1 MTSRGHQNNIKIT
14 FKCKHFSGLMSN
26 TEYRTTALLTEH
38 FGFPP
43 LALVDDVI
51 NLVNQIMYKCIQAM
65 ETYLNERR
73 QKEHPSHKDK
83 DIFKGQ
89 QADGNEINGK
99 EKGITEEE
107 IQVGTAKLETLLE
120 NQVDKNFDKFELYAL
135 RNIFTIPAELVEG
148 GWVRLMHHEAIDFN
162 RFQQEELNRL
172 DQEIEKLVK
181 HIGFELQLRRIIKLQ
196 LAKGHKI
203 LLTLNRYKQSL
214 AFLGSNT
221 SQDKLSP
228 EALASLKALSPL
240 DESFYFLVTQLDDLI
255 SLVNK
260 IHHKL
265 YTSVSEGGVK
275 DVSFS
280 PSLRD
285 RYIQNKTYKLL
296 EESGVLDLDKGENL
310 EQASLQN
317 RFLEDI
323 INVGISP
330 DDVTNV
336 RSMKDKLTMT
346 SENSG

>member
-1 MTSRGHQNNIKIT
+1 
-14 FKCKHFSGLMSN
+14 MSN

-51 NLVNQIMYKCIQAM
+51 NLVNQIMYKCTQAM

-73 QKEHPSHKDK
+73 QKEHPSHMERDTVER
-83 DIFKGQ
+83 Q
-89 QADGNEINGK
+89 LADRKENNGK
-99 EKGITEEE
+99 DEGITEEE

-162 RFQQEELNRL
+162 RFQQEELSRL

-181 HIGFELQLRRIIKLQ
+181 YIGFELQLRKIIKLQ

-203 LLTLNRYKQSL
+203 LLILNRYKQSL

-221 SQDKLSP
+221 PQDKLSP
-228 EALASLKALSPL
+228 DALASLKALSPL
-240 DESFYFLVTQLDDLI
+240 DESLYFLVTQMDDLI

-265 YTSVSEGGVK
+265 HSSVDEGGVK
-275 DVSFS
+275 DVSFG

-285 RYIQNKTYKLL
+285 RYIQNKTCKLL
-296 EESGVLDLDKGENL
+296 EESGVLDLDQE
-310 EQASLQN
+310 ESRDQTSLPN

-323 INVGISP
+323 MNVDVSL
-330 DDVTNV
+330 DDVKNV
-336 RSMKDKLTMT
+336 RSMKDKLRMT